1 MQYELTPPDRDHEG
15 KMARADLFKL
25 AQYSFKLF
33 KMMEDEQQ
41 LDGWVQAKI
50 TKAADYIASVYHY
63 LEYEMKFSDYG
74 QRLENSDVYTESIR
88 DVYASKLME
97 AKKKMDKLK
106 AAMEKKDRVEEGF
119 AELDKYMKDK
129 EKSKGTGKFDKKK
142 ISTGTVHT
150 RKAEK
155 DIEDDE
161 EDTPKKSKKVKEGFP
176 TVADAKARHEKEKG
190 TGKFDKKK
198 ISTGTVYTRKA
209 EKDIDDEEDA
219 PKKSKK
225 IKEGSKPDFL
235 DMDKDGDKK
244 EPMKKAVADKKKN
257 PFGKKVEEDTRLAMR
272 RGPGADM
279 IRYEKDSPAPGA
291 KKHRDDTAKAAKAF
305 RSAGGK
311 MDDGDEVGRNAMGQ
325 PSRNEKGNA
334 ALGDKQL
341 TRYNRERS
349 VKEGTGKCNESAKG
363 KMCPV
368 HGMKE
373 CAGMYEGKGKPDFLD
388 MDKDGNKTEPMKKAA
403 KDAKVKEGAVDDLA
417 FGAGKLAGKVQKG
430 ATDAMGK
437 LRQGVSDI
445 SSNFQSGRGAGMS
458 DLPQGQGGQSAP
470 PGTTAPGATPP
481 GQKMQP
487 TSPKGQ
493 VPQPKI
499 SGGTGPAGPKPAQK
513 KPNPGISTP
522 AAESISTSGM
532 WKNSAKSESV
542 GLEPVVV
549 AESTEMLRIRAL
561 TKRLL
566 G

>member
-119 AELDKYMKDK
+119 ADLDKYMKDK

-142 ISTGTVHT
+142 ISTGTVYT
-150 RKAEK
+150 KKSEK
-155 DIEDDE
+155 DIDDE
-161 EDTPKKSKKVKEGFP
+161 EDTPKSKKVKESFP

-209 EKDIDDEEDA
+209 DKDIDDEEDT
-219 PKKSKK
+219 PKKNKK
-225 IKEGSKPDFL
+225 VKEGAKPDFL
-235 DMDKDGDKK
+235 DMDKDGNKK
-244 EPMKKAVADKKKN
+244 EPMKKAVADKKKK
-257 PFGKKVEEDTRLAMR
+257 PFAKKVEEDTRVAMR

-291 KKHRDDTAKAAKAF
+291 KKHRDDTAKAVKDLRASGQKL
-305 RSAGGK
+305 K
-311 MDDGDEVGRNAMGQ
+311 KDD
-325 PSRNEKGNA
+325 EKKV
-334 ALGDKQL
+334 GDK
-341 TRYNRERS
+341 TVDRYSRDDVS
-349 VKEGTGKCNESAKG
+349 EGTGKCNESAKG

-388 MDKDGNKTEPMKKAA
+388 IDKDGNKKEPMKKAA
-403 KDAKVKEGAVDDLA
+403 KDAKVKEGAIDDLA

-458 DLPQGQGGQSAP
+458 DLPQGQSGQPDPKAKTMP
-470 PGTTAPGATPP
+470 PMKSAPGATGP
-481 GQKMQP
+481 GVQK
-487 TSPKGQ
+487 
-493 VPQPKI
+493 PQLN
-499 SGGTGPAGPKPAQK
+499 

-522 AAESISTSGM
+522 PGPNKDLSKKLMPAPSAKPQSGQFKESTPNVTP

-549 AESTEMLRIRAL
+549 AESAEMLRIRTL